1 MGWWV
6 SEWVVLCVKEDFGLR
21 GKWVSGWAQVVGGGV
36 NECVGVLCV
45 KEEIGQSEGK
55 GGRVVA
61 WVGGWV
67 FCVGRKGLGGSV

>member
-1 MGWWV
+1 MGCFVREGRLWAEGKV
-6 SEWVVLCVKEDFGLR
+6 GEWVGT
-21 GKWVSGWAQVVGGGV
+21 GGGWGGV